1 MKGES
6 LVLHPFDKIWIL
18 DVELNRIGNGVVL
31 DWLVLCHFLVQ
42 RVPMV
47 FLLNQT
53 RQLIFVLMLSLQF

>member
-6 LVLHPFDKIWIL
+6 FFLHPFDKIWVL
-18 DVELNRIGNGVVL
+18 DVELNRIGDGVVL
-31 DWLVLCHFLVQ
+31 DWLVLCQFLIQ

-53 RQLIFVLMLSLQF
+53 RQLVFVLMLSLQF

>member
-1 MKGES
+1 VKGES
-6 LVLHPFDKIWIL
+6 FFLHPFDKIWIL
-18 DVELNRIGNGVVL
+18 DVELNRIGDGVVL
-31 DWLVLCHFLVQ
+31 DWLVLCQFLVQ